1 MCSRRNRTGDR
12 RLKAVDA
19 KILKYKQ
26 KMEDLRSL
34 ELSSHSETVETG
46 KLIAP
51 LLTGGISQAENTRLP
66 KLILP
71 KFHENVTD

>member
-26 KMEDLRSL
+26 KMEEALHSL
-34 ELSSHSETVETG
+34 KLSSHSETG
-46 KLIAP
+46 KPTAP
-51 LLTGGISQAENTRLP
+51 LLTGGISQAENTRSP